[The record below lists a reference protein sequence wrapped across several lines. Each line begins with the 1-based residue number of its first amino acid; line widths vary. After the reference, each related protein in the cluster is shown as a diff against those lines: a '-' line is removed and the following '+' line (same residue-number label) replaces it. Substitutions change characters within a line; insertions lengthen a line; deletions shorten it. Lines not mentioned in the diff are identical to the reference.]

1 MSIELIVF
9 CCFLFNLAFFGSCCS
24 KLAIQRNKNDLI
36 AGFMGTFFGVFALLY
51 YGLSLKEEEK
61 KDEE

>member
-1 MSIELIVF
+1 MYTVLIVF
-9 CCFLFNLAFFGSCCS
+9 CCLISWAFFGLCCS
-24 KLAIQRNKNDLI
+24 KLAIQRNKNDLM
-36 AGFMGTFFGVFALLY
+36 AAFMGMFFGVFALLY